1 MKTTLS
7 RLLPFLILC
16 ITANA
21 LTRLPSS
28 QDPNDQPIRLRAE
41 LITIDAQV
49 TRKKTGEV
57 IGGLSQGDFTIYED
71 GIKQQITY
79 FSQDKL
85 PLSIVL
91 LLDVS
96 ASVQPIINQVR
107 DEGMLALRQLR
118 PDDEVAVMA
127 FGKWATV
134 KQDFTKDRQLVMKRI
149 QEIEWMGNWIRE
161 ATHIDEAVYQA
172 ATYFG
177 KAANPDR
184 RRVIIIITDNQ
195 SNQPPALDHSE
206 SEALA
211 QLLETGSSLSGL
223 IVGDFAAAASKY
235 RQHGE
240 ILRDSIAN
248 YVSETG
254 GLVQPIEKSDAVEK
268 LARLIER
275 LRSRYSFGYTSQ
287 NAKRDGKFRKLK
299 LTIAPGVENREGGIA
314 IVTRKGY
321 YARPPEGEGK
331 PPAQKPPIG
340 QEK

>member
-7 RLLPFLILC
+7 RLLPLLILFA
-16 ITANA
+16 TAKA
-21 LTRLPSS
+21 LTRSPSP
-28 QDPNDQPIRLRAE
+28 QDPADEPIRLRTE
-41 LITIDAQV
+41 LVTIDAQV

-57 IGGLSQGDFTIYED
+57 VGGLSQDDFTSYED

-134 KQDFTKDRQLVMKRI
+134 KQDFTKDRQLVIKRI

-172 ATYFG
+172 ATYSG
-177 KAANPDR
+177 KATNPDS

-211 QLLETGSSLSGL
+211 QLMEAGGSLSGL

-235 RQHGE
+235 KQQGE
-240 ILRDSIAN
+240 ILRDSIAS

-254 GLVQPIEKSDAVEK
+254 GIVQPIEKSDAVEK

-287 NAKRDGKFRKLK
+287 NAKQDGKFRKIK
-299 LTIAPGVENREGGIA
+299 LAIAPRVENREGGIA

-321 YARPPEGEGK
+321 YARPHDGETKTPTPK
-331 PPAQKPPIG
+331 PPTR